1 MNVQGALDERDSRHL
16 PAGMTVNLIP
26 SASEDHSMIV
36 VAEYVPS
43 GSKSDQYQSILINVP
58 Y

>member
-43 GSKSDQYQSILINVP
+43 GSKSDQYLKYSD
-58 Y
+58 